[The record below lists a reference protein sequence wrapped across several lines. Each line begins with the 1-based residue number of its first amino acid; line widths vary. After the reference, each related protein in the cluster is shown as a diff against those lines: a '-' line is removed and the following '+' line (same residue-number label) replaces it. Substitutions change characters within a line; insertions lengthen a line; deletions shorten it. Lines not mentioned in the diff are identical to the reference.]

1 MLSHGIRATL
11 AMIDSSSRAYA
22 PPCAHVGELPS
33 LTRPGLFGD

>member
-1 MLSHGIRATL
+1 MHSHFIRA
-11 AMIDSSSRAYA
+11 IYSRCKPYA

>member
-1 MLSHGIRATL
+1 MLFPGIRATL
-11 AMIDSSSRAYA
+11 AMIDSSSQAYA